1 MSGPHLSADQLSRDS
16 VTTECPMSYESI
28 LDQIPDGVVILNSA
42 NRIVWSNQQFQRWS
56 IEENLIGLNF
66 YQALDLSILGPEFHP
81 FSTVLESD
89 RPCTTKIRIGDDLY
103 CSMDV
108 RKLCP
113 PSNGDAQAAAYDSED
128 AVLIATLR
136 DTTSETLERQ
146 TLDAIHR
153 AGTELADL
161 EPEELLEIGYEE
173 RVEILKQDILHICQE
188 VLKFDSVEI
197 RVLDPAEG
205 VLIPLLSVGIDSE
218 EAKRPIFPCAKG
230 NGVTGLVAA
239 TGRSYLCLD
248 TANDPA
254 YVDGMVGALC
264 SLTVPLKYHDT
275 VIGTINVESAE
286 NDSFAERELQFVELF
301 ARDIALALNKLQL
314 LDVQSASASA
324 RSVYAAYAAVGPPVD
339 KILDEA
345 VHVMFKN
352 EGGDT
357 EIDDRLRKV
366 MDHAREIKNEI
377 HRIGKECG
385 MNTILPKRDLEQHP
399 WLNGKRILVIDAE
412 EETRKSAHEILEPY
426 GCIVETAQDGQ
437 SALKLVENCRR
448 QRFYSVILADIRL
461 PDFSGYEILMKLKE
475 SIPDPPLALMT
486 GFGWDPG
493 HSIVKARKAGLRPDA
508 ILYKPFKIHL
518 LLPTLERII
527 SESEPE

>member
-1 MSGPHLSADQLSRDS
+1 MNVPEYSSDDYQQPPNYQPSAG
-16 VTTECPMSYESI
+16 TTDCPISYEQI
-28 LDQIPDGVVILNSA
+28 LDQIPDGVVILNST
-42 NRIVWSNQQFQRWS
+42 NKIVWSNQKFQEWS

-66 YQALDLSILGPEFHP
+66 YQALELSILGPEFHP
-81 FSTVLESD
+81 FSSVQETD
-89 RPCTTKIRIGDDLY
+89 QPCVTKIRIGDSLY

-108 RKLCP
+108 RQL
-113 PSNGDAQAAAYDSED
+113 NTREFDGEDS
-128 AVLIATLR
+128 VLIATLR

-161 EPEELLEIGYEE
+161 EPDELVEIGYED

-188 VLKFDSVEI
+188 VLNFDSVEI
-197 RVLDPAEG
+197 RVLDTNEG
-205 VLIPLLSVGIDSE
+205 VLKPLLSVGIDSE
-218 EAKRPIFPCAKG
+218 QSKLPIYPCAKG

-264 SLTVPLKYHDT
+264 ALTVPLKYHDT

-286 NDSFAERELQFVELF
+286 HDSFGERELQFVELF
-301 ARDIALALNKLQL
+301 ARDIASALNKLQL
-314 LDVQSASASA
+314 LDVQGASASA

-345 VHVMFKN
+345 VHVMFQN
-352 EGGDT
+352 EGGDADVD
-357 EIDDRLRKV
+357 ERLRSV
-366 MDHAREIKNEI
+366 IEHAREIKSEI

-385 MNTILPKRDLEQHP
+385 MTTMLPTHDLQQHP
-399 WLNGKRILVIDAE
+399 LLNGKRILVIDAE
-412 EETRKSAHEILEPY
+412 EETRQSAHTILEPY

-448 QRFYSVILADIRL
+448 LRYYSVILADIRL
-461 PDFSGYEILMKLKE
+461 PDFSGYEILMRLKDNM
-475 SIPDPPLALMT
+475 PDPPLALMT

-518 LLPTLERII
+518 LLPTLEKII
-527 SESEPE
+527 SDSAPE